1 MSYPHPLGLLCGLAT
16 NSVDMFP
23 LPQIARRF
31 HGGSVNRRI
40 FRAAASVTAAGILV
54 KIVATFKEFAVA
66 GVYGRSDAMD
76 AFLAAFLIPNLL
88 INLISESMNQ
98 AMVPTLVRVR
108 EQEGHE
114 RAQELLSSSM
124 LWVCLLL
131 TVASVV
137 MALTAHGF
145 FPLIASHFPPA
156 KMDLAIR
163 LFYALLPVVLITGI
177 ATNCTAVLNTF
188 DRFALPALAPV
199 ATPLAIILG
208 ALLLSGRMGIWAMV
222 YATLAGA
229 LIHAGLVAWMM
240 DSRGYSFRL
249 WWHGATE
256 ATREVA
262 SQYGPVLLSGVV
274 ASAGLLVDQSM
285 AAMLPAGS
293 VSALAY
299 ANRFVSVV
307 ITLLAGA
314 VSSAVVP
321 HFSRMIA
328 HKDWTGCRH
337 TLITWVRLTA
347 LVSTPIALALIAGSH
362 LLIRTAFQHGVFS
375 PADTALV
382 TPVLAMYAIQIPFF
396 VSSRVFYRFLVA
408 MRRSDL
414 IFYCGALNLAL
425 DVILN
430 LVLMR
435 WFGVAGIALATSLWT
450 MSTFIF
456 LWYWTWKLLPRSSA
470 CET

>member
-1 MSYPHPLGLLCGLAT
+1 
-16 NSVDMFP
+16 MFP
-23 LPQIARRF
+23 LPQIARLF
-31 HGGSVNRRI
+31 SGGSVNRRI
-40 FRAAASVTAAGILV
+40 LRAAASVTAAGILV
-54 KIVATFKEFAVA
+54 KVVATFKEFTVA

-76 AFLAAFLIPNLL
+76 AFLAAVLIPNLL

-98 AMVPTLVRVR
+98 ALVPTLIRVR
-108 EQEGHE
+108 EHEGHD
-114 RAQELLSSSM
+114 RAQELLSGAM
-124 LWVCLLL
+124 LWVAVLL
-131 TVASVV
+131 TVATIG
-137 MALTAHGF
+137 MALTARGF
-145 FPLIASHFPPA
+145 FPLIASHFPA
-156 KMDLAIR
+156 QKLALSIHI
-163 LFYALLPVVLITGI
+163 FYALLPVVLITGI

-199 ATPLAIILG
+199 ATPAAIIAG
-208 ALLLSGRMGIWAMV
+208 ALLLGGRFGIWAMV
-222 YATLAGA
+222 YAMLAGA
-229 LIHAGLVAWMM
+229 LAHAALVAWMM
-240 DSRGYSFRL
+240 DAHGYRFRL
-249 WWHGATE
+249 FWHGATE

-262 SQYGPVLLSGVV
+262 RQYGPVLLSGVV
-274 ASAGLLVDQSM
+274 ASGGLLVDQSM

-328 HKDWTGCRH
+328 HQDWAGCRH
-337 TLITWVRLTA
+337 TLQTWVRLTLA
-347 LVSTPIALALIAGSH
+347 VSTPIALALIVGAH
-362 LLIRTAFQHGVFS
+362 VLIRAAFQHGVFS

-408 MRRSDL
+408 MRRTDL

-425 DVILN
+425 DVVLN
-430 LVLMR
+430 LLLMHSY
-435 WFGVAGIALATSLWT
+435 GVAGIALATSLWT
-450 MSTFIF
+450 VSTFVF
-456 LWYWTWKLLPRSSA
+456 LWYWARKLLPEGAGKRA
-470 CET
+470 

>member
-1 MSYPHPLGLLCGLAT
+1 MFTIPQLARY
-16 NSVDMFP
+16 
-23 LPQIARRF
+23 LQ
-31 HGGSVNRRI
+31 GGSVNRRI
-40 FRAAASVTAAGILV
+40 LRAAATVAAAGILV

-76 AFLAAFLIPNLL
+76 AYLAAFLIPNLL

-98 AMVPTLVRVR
+98 ALVPTLIRVR
-108 EQEGHE
+108 EREGQA

-124 LWVCLLL
+124 LLVCLLL
-131 TVASVV
+131 TAATVL
-137 MALTAHGF
+137 MAVGARGF
-145 FPLIASHFPPA
+145 FPLIASHFPA
-156 KMDLAIR
+156 EKLALAIR
-163 LFYALLPVVLITGI
+163 IFYVLLPVVLITGI

-199 ATPLAIILG
+199 ATPLAIIMA
-208 ALLLSGRMGIWAMV
+208 ALVWGGRYGIWAIV
-222 YATLAGA
+222 YATLIGA
-229 LIHAGLVAWMM
+229 LIHAGIVAW
-240 DSRGYSFRL
+240 SLERRGYRFRL

-262 SQYGPVLLSGVV
+262 YQYGPVLLGAVAASG
-274 ASAGLLVDQSM
+274 GLLVDQSM

-307 ITLLAGA
+307 VTLLAGA

-328 HKDWTGCRH
+328 QQDWAGCRH
-337 TLITWVRLTA
+337 TLRTWVRLTA

-362 LLIRTAFQHGVFS
+362 WLIRTAFQHGVFG
-375 PADTALV
+375 PRDTALV
-382 TPVLAMYAIQIPFF
+382 TPVLMMYAIQIPFY

-408 MRRSDL
+408 LRRSDL
-414 IFYCGALNLAL
+414 IFYCGALNLGL
-425 DVILN
+425 DIVLN

-435 WFGVAGIALATSLWT
+435 SMGVAGIALATSLWT
-450 MSTFIF
+450 VSTFLF
-456 LWYWTWKLLPRSSA
+456 LWYWSWKLLPKSEELPASSGFHK
-470 CET
+470 